1 MSDTRLYLSMMP
13 EALVASML
21 GPEEFGA
28 YLAVGTQKRSSGEAM
43 FFALKPGFT
52 SERFDL
58 SLVETQCVPHD
69 DGRPKHSLYL
79 GIYRV
84 LEAVPLDAIGNLYLV
99 TRDGRVLE
107 LTASATPASFK
118 GRYHL
123 YDEIC
128 PVHPL
133 IASTLDPVEFCRFI
147 TDPAQPISV
156 PRICFAENDIGAL
169 ADNPDA
175 EDVAL
180 KNWAQIAHI
189 RDCLKELTT
198 DAKHTKTVD
207 RTHVVGG
214 WGRRLKNGFF
224 VGDASGVLFYQYPTP
239 EELEREQ
246 RDWWRSAFL

>member
-1 MSDTRLYLSMMP
+1 
-13 EALVASML
+13 
-21 GPEEFGA
+21 
-28 YLAVGTQKRSSGEAM
+28 
-43 FFALKPGFT
+43 
-52 SERFDL
+52 
-58 SLVETQCVPHD
+58 
-69 DGRPKHSLYL
+69 
-79 GIYRV
+79 
-84 LEAVPLDAIGNLYLV
+84 V